1 MEGVFAL
8 NKSLSKLV
16 EISIES
22 FVSKTRALF
31 CNCAMKIG
39 ILGGT
44 FNPPH
49 LAHLRLGEEVAIS
62 YGLSRVIFI
71 PCHIPPHK
79 ISVDIAPA
87 ADRFRMMSLACED
100 NHLFEVSD
108 MEIASSG
115 PSYTVNTLEA
125 FSKRKDFEIFFILG
139 TDSLKE
145 ISAWKD
151 YPKLF
156 SLANFIV
163 VTRPGLDFQAAWS
176 EVPVSLKKEFH
187 FEAGDFIHE
196 SSRRLIPSTVQG
208 LNISATMVR
217 NLLHEGKSV
226 RYLVTESVR
235 SYIIERK
242 LYRK

>member
-1 MEGVFAL
+1 ML
-8 NKSLSKLV
+8 HKSPFKLI

-22 FVSKTRALF
+22 FVWKTRALF
-31 CNCAMKIG
+31 RNGAMKIG

-49 LAHLRLGEEVAIS
+49 LAHLRLAEEVAIS
-62 YGLSRVIFI
+62 YGLTRVVFI

-87 ADRFRMMSLACED
+87 ADRLYMTSIACED
-100 NHLFEVSD
+100 NDLFEVSD
-108 MEIASSG
+108 IEIAASG
-115 PSYTVNTLEA
+115 PSYTVNTLET
-125 FSKRKDFEIFFILG
+125 FSKKKDLEIFFILG

-151 YPKLF
+151 YQRLF
-156 SLANFIV
+156 LLANFIV
-163 VTRPGLDFQAAWS
+163 VTRPGLDFRAAWS
-176 EVPVSLKKEFH
+176 EVPAALRNEFH
-187 FEAGDFIHE
+187 SEGNDFVHE
-196 SSRRLIPSTVQG
+196 SSTHLIPSHIQG
-208 LNISATMVR
+208 LNISATWIR
-217 NLLHEGKSV
+217 DLLRKGKSV